1 MTREQ
6 MIEILTADRCTKA
19 EAEKALKLCTTVFD
33 DFEENFD
40 KYMEEWRSS
49 YSDNEDYEEAVKS
62 YKKMIETGDP
72 VEDWGVV
79 KKDGK
84 TYYIEYVL

>member
-19 EAEKALKLCTTVFD
+19 EAEKALKLGTTVFD

-40 KYMEEWRSS
+40 KYMEEW
-49 YSDNEDYEEAVKS
+49 DYDEEEKVTFKN
-62 YKKMIETGDP
+62 MITTGDP
-72 VEDWGVV
+72 VADWGVV
-79 KKDGK
+79 EKDGK
-84 TYYIEYVL
+84 TYYIQYCL